1 MGRHN
6 ILPGERCTV
15 VVGMDT
21 EPTVHMEFFQ
31 PGGGPPVLKKRLPTG
46 LPIRCSRR
54 AGADGMCWQH
64 RRLAAKKTAAL
75 VEV

>member
-31 PGGGPPVLKKRLPTG
+31 PGLRSVQRWNST
-46 LPIRCSRR
+46 RE
-54 AGADGMCWQH
+54 A
-64 RRLAAKKTAAL
+64 
-75 VEV
+75 